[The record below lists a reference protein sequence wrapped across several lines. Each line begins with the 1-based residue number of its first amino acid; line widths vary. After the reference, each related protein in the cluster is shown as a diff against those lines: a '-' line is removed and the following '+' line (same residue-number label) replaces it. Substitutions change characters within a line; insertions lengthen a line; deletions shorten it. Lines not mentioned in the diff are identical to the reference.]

1 MKIIFNKK
9 KLISFINKERNL
21 GFVPTMGAI
30 HKGHISLIKK
40 SIKQCDKT
48 IVSIFINRPQFNKK
62 SDYIKYPKSLKKDI
76 FILKKLKIDYLYIPT
91 TNQIYPDGVSK
102 NIKIHSF
109 EKILCGKNRPGHFK
123 AVVDVIDRFIKI
135 IKPRKI
141 YFGEKDMQQLIIIK
155 DFIKKN
161 YVKIDIIGCKTIRE
175 KYGIAYSSRNFLLS
189 NKEKSIASK
198 IYRLLINKKN
208 KVIKNK
214 ISLNLVKRKILE
226 LGASKIDYIKILDIN
241 KIIKPY
247 KKKYKYK
254 IFISYYLRSTRL
266 IDNI

>member
-91 TNQIYPDGVSK
+91 TNQIKHPK
-102 NIKIHSF
+102 
-109 EKILCGKNRPGHFK
+109 
-123 AVVDVIDRFIKI
+123 
-135 IKPRKI
+135 
-141 YFGEKDMQQLIIIK
+141 
-155 DFIKKN
+155 
-161 YVKIDIIGCKTIRE
+161 
-175 KYGIAYSSRNFLLS
+175 
-189 NKEKSIASK
+189 
-198 IYRLLINKKN
+198 
-208 KVIKNK
+208 
-214 ISLNLVKRKILE
+214 
-226 LGASKIDYIKILDIN
+226 
-241 KIIKPY
+241 
-247 KKKYKYK
+247 
-254 IFISYYLRSTRL
+254 
-266 IDNI
+266 